1 VRAFLYLVVGLNRV
15 SSILPTFCDAD
26 RLRPT
31 SMHPRKSFPAA
42 AAAAGCCWLLEKFF
56 VREHRSR
63 SESTDTGT
71 YVLEQLY
78 AGDGFTYREDD
89 RQGMAEYVTI
99 NQRRSQLVE
108 LGTQLQHCAIGSATL
123 EECFECVC
131 SELHRMRSELEF
143 LMHGQ

>member
-1 VRAFLYLVVGLNRV
+1 MQPIKTRE
-15 SSILPTFCDAD
+15 T
-26 RLRPT
+26 
-31 SMHPRKSFPAA
+31 
-42 AAAAGCCWLLEKFF
+42 GCCWLLEKFF

-78 AGDGFTYREDD
+78 AGDGFTYREDG

-108 LGTQLQHCAIGSATL
+108 LGTRLQHCALGSATL
-123 EECFECVC
+123 EECFEYVC
-131 SELHRMRSELEF
+131 SELRRMRSELEF